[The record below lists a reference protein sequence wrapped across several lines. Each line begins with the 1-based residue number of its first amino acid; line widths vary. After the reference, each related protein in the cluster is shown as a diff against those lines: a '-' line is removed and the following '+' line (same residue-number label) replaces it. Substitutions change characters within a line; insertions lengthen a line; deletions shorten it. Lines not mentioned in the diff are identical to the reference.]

1 MRCWL
6 PYITMRKTLLT
17 VALLLTVK
25 ALSAQQDTTSGNY
38 VFSLEECIKYALSNQ
53 NNVVNARLSRQSS
66 LERIREY
73 RGRLLPHVTVT
84 GNFTDNLK
92 LQTSL
97 IPDIA
102 GNPDN
107 KIPVQFGTK
116 FSSALTGEATQTL
129 FNSDYFLGLRAAK
142 VYDELS
148 VRDLQRTAIDTR
160 VQVSVA
166 YFDVLVALE
175 SIRIVDANLAQFGKT
190 LKDTKARY
198 EEGVTERIDVDR
210 IQASFN
216 SVETER
222 ANLERTKGYA
232 YDLLKFSMGLPLNA
246 KLDIKETVND
256 FTSVA
261 LPDSMNYSVLD
272 RPEYAM
278 QRVQVELNRLSLKSK
293 KLEFLPTLNAFVNY
307 GFNWFGGEFSEL
319 YKTGFGASALGLRLS
334 WPIFAGTERIY
345 QARQYAITLQQ
356 SQNDLS
362 YLDQQIKL
370 QVRDA
375 WTQFKNNYAS
385 YLTQQKNIEL
395 TQGVYDRVVLK
406 YEQGVSTSL
415 DVISAD
421 NNLKLAQNE
430 YITAL
435 INALISKVKL
445 DQAMGKIK
453 VE

>member
-6 PYITMRKTLLT
+6 PYITLRKTLLT
-17 VALLLTVK
+17 ALLLLAVK
-25 ALSAQQDTTSGNY
+25 ALSAQQDSSGAY
-38 VFSLEECIKYALSNQ
+38 VFTLDECIKYALGNQ
-53 NNVVNARLSRQSS
+53 NDVVNARLSRQSS
-66 LERIREY
+66 RERIREM

-97 IPDIA
+97 IPDFV
-102 GNPDN
+102 NDPSQ

-166 YFDVLVALE
+166 YFDVLVAIE

-198 EEGVTERIDVDR
+198 TEGVAERIDVDR

-216 SVETER
+216 SVENDR
-222 ANLERTKGYA
+222 ANLERTRNYA
-232 YDLLKFSMGLPLNA
+232 YDVLKYSMGMPLSA
-246 KLDIKETVND
+246 KLEIAENVEN
-256 FTSVA
+256 FTGGP
-261 LPDSMNYSVLD
+261 LPDSLNYSVAD

-278 QRVQVELNRLSLKSK
+278 QRVQVELNRLNLKSK

-345 QARQYAITLQQ
+345 QAKQYAITLQQ
-356 SQNDLS
+356 SKNDLS
-362 YLDQQIKL
+362 YLDQQIQL

-375 WTQFKNNYAS
+375 WTQYRNNYAS

-435 INALISKVKL
+435 INALVSKVKL

-453 VE
+453 PE

>member
-17 VALLLTVK
+17 IAFLLASR
-25 ALSAQQDTTSGNY
+25 ALSAQQDSSGVY
-38 VFSLEECIKYALSNQ
+38 VFTLDECIQYALGNQ
-53 NNVVNARLSRQSS
+53 NDVVNARLSRQSS
-66 LERIREY
+66 TERIREM
-73 RGRLLPHVTVT
+73 RGRLLPHVNVT

-97 IPDIA
+97 IPDFV
-102 GNPDN
+102 NDPSQ

-160 VQVSVA
+160 VNVSVA

-198 EEGVTERIDVDR
+198 EEGVAERIDVDR
-210 IQASFN
+210 IQASYN
-216 SVETER
+216 NVENER
-222 ANLERTKGYA
+222 ANLERTRSYA
-232 YDLLKFSMGLPLNA
+232 YDVLKYSMGMPLDA
-246 KLDIKETVND
+246 KLEIEENVQN
-256 FTSVA
+256 FTGGP
-261 LPDSMNYSVLD
+261 LPDSLNYSVAD

-278 QRVQVELNRLSLKSK
+278 QRVQVELNRLNLKSK

-334 WPIFAGTERIY
+334 WPIFNGTERIF
-345 QARQYAITLQQ
+345 QAKQYAITLEQ
-356 SQNDLS
+356 SQNDLD
-362 YLDQQIKL
+362 YLNQQIQL

-375 WTQFKNNYAS
+375 WTKYRNNYAS
-385 YLTQQKNIEL
+385 YVTQQKNIEL

-435 INALISKVKL
+435 INTLISKVKL

-453 VE
+453 AE

>member
-17 VALLLTVK
+17 IMFLLFSG
-25 ALSAQQDTTSGNY
+25 ALSAQQDSSGAY
-38 VFSLEECIKYALSNQ
+38 VFTLDECIQYALSNQ
-53 NNVVNARLSRQSS
+53 NDVVNARLSRQSS
-66 LERIREY
+66 TERIREM
-73 RGRLLPHVTVT
+73 RGRLLPHVNIS

-97 IPDIA
+97 IPDFV
-102 GNPDN
+102 NDPSQ

-116 FSSALTGEATQTL
+116 YSSALTGEATQTL

-160 VQVSVA
+160 VSVSVA

-198 EEGVTERIDVDR
+198 DEGVAERIDVDR
-210 IQASFN
+210 IQASYN
-216 SVETER
+216 NVENER
-222 ANLERTKGYA
+222 ANLERTRNYA
-232 YDLLKFSMGLPLNA
+232 YDVLKYSMGMPLDA
-246 KLDIKETVND
+246 KLEIEENVET
-256 FTSVA
+256 FTGGP
-261 LPDSMNYSVLD
+261 LPDSLNYSVAD

-278 QRVQVELNRLSLKSK
+278 QRVQVELNRLNLKSK

-334 WPIFAGTERIY
+334 WPIFNGTERIY
-345 QARQYAITLQQ
+345 QAKQYAITLEQ
-356 SQNDLS
+356 SQNDLD
-362 YLDQQIKL
+362 YLNQQIQL

-375 WTQFKNNYAS
+375 WTQYRNNYAS
-385 YLTQQKNIEL
+385 YVTQQKNIEL

-435 INALISKVKL
+435 INTLISKVKL

-453 VE
+453 AE

>member
-1 MRCWL
+1 MRCW
-6 PYITMRKTLLT
+6 PPDINFRETLLT
-17 VALLLTVK
+17 AAFLLAAQL
-25 ALSAQQDTTSGNY
+25 LFAQQDTAGAY
-38 VFSLEECIKYALSNQ
+38 VFSLEDCVKYALSNQ
-53 NNVVNARLSRQSS
+53 NDVVNARLSRQSS
-66 LERIREY
+66 QERIREM

-102 GNPDN
+102 NDPSQ

-116 FSSALTGEATQTL
+116 FSSAVTGEATQTL

-175 SIRIVDANLAQFGKT
+175 GIRIVDANLAQFGKT
-190 LKDTKARY
+190 LRDTKARY
-198 EEGVTERIDVDR
+198 DEGVAERIDVDR

-216 SVETER
+216 SVETQR
-222 ANLERTKGYA
+222 ANLNRTRDFA
-232 YDLLKFSMGLPLNA
+232 YDVLKYSMGMPLNA
-246 KLDIKETVND
+246 KLELKETVQD
-256 FTSVA
+256 FTSSA
-261 LPDSMNYSVLD
+261 LPDSLNYSVLD

-278 QRVQVELNRLSLKSK
+278 QRVQVELNRLNLKSK

-319 YKTGFGASALGLRLS
+319 YKTGYGASALGLRLS

-345 QARQYAITLQQ
+345 QARQYAITLRQ
-356 SQNDLS
+356 SENDLN
-362 YLDQQIKL
+362 YLNQQIQL

-375 WTQFKNNYAS
+375 WTQYSNNYAS
-385 YLTQQKNIEL
+385 LVTQQKNIEL
-395 TQGVYDRVVLK
+395 NQGVYDRVVLK

>member
-6 PYITMRKTLLT
+6 PDINFRETLLT
-17 VALLLTVK
+17 VVLLLAVK
-25 ALSAQQDTTSGNY
+25 VLFAQQDTAGSY
-38 VFSLEECIKYALSNQ
+38 VFSLDECVKYALSNQ
-53 NNVVNARLSRQSS
+53 NDVVNARLSRQSS
-66 LERIREY
+66 QERIREM

-102 GNPDN
+102 NDPNN

-166 YFDVLVALE
+166 YFDVLVAQE
-175 SIRIVDANLAQFGKT
+175 GIRIVDANLAQFGKT

-198 EEGVTERIDVDR
+198 GEGVAERIDVDR

-216 SVETER
+216 SVETQR
-222 ANLERTKGYA
+222 ANLERTRDYA
-232 YDLLKFSMGLPLNA
+232 YDVLKYSMGMPLNA
-246 KLDIKETVND
+246 KLELKETVQD
-256 FTSVA
+256 FTSTA
-261 LPDSMNYSVLD
+261 LPDSLNYSVLD

-278 QRVQVELNRLSLKSK
+278 QRVQVELNRLNLKSK

-319 YKTGFGASALGLRLS
+319 YKTGYGASALGLRLS

-345 QARQYAITLQQ
+345 QARQYAITLRQ
-356 SQNDLS
+356 SENDLN
-362 YLDQQIKL
+362 YLNQQIQL

-375 WTQFKNNYAS
+375 WTQYKNNYAS
-385 YLTQQKNIEL
+385 FVTQQKNIEL
-395 TQGVYDRVVLK
+395 NQGVYDRVVLK

>member
-17 VALLLTVK
+17 ITFLLFSG
-25 ALSAQQDTTSGNY
+25 ALSAQQDSSGAY
-38 VFSLEECIKYALSNQ
+38 VFTLDECIQYALSNQ
-53 NNVVNARLSRQSS
+53 NDVVNARLSRQSS
-66 LERIREY
+66 TERIREM
-73 RGRLLPHVTVT
+73 RGRLLPHVNIS

-97 IPDIA
+97 IPDFV
-102 GNPDN
+102 NDPSQ

-116 FSSALTGEATQTL
+116 YSSALTGEATQTL

-160 VQVSVA
+160 VSVSVA

-198 EEGVTERIDVDR
+198 DEGVAERIDVDR
-210 IQASFN
+210 IQASYN
-216 SVETER
+216 NVENER
-222 ANLERTKGYA
+222 ANLERTRNYA
-232 YDLLKFSMGLPLNA
+232 YDVLKYSMGMPLDA
-246 KLDIKETVND
+246 KLEIEENVET
-256 FTSVA
+256 FTGGP
-261 LPDSMNYSVLD
+261 LPDSLNYSVAD

-278 QRVQVELNRLSLKSK
+278 QRVQVELNRLNLKSK

-334 WPIFAGTERIY
+334 WPIFNGTERIY
-345 QARQYAITLQQ
+345 QAKQYAITLEQ
-356 SQNDLS
+356 SQNDLD
-362 YLDQQIKL
+362 YLNQQIQL

-375 WTQFKNNYAS
+375 WTQYRNNYAS
-385 YLTQQKNIEL
+385 YVTQQKNIEL

-435 INALISKVKL
+435 INTLISKVKL

-453 VE
+453 AE

>member
-1 MRCWL
+1 MRCW
-6 PYITMRKTLLT
+6 PPDINFRETLLT
-17 VALLLTVK
+17 ATFLLAAQL
-25 ALSAQQDTTSGNY
+25 LFAQQDTAGTY
-38 VFSLEECIKYALSNQ
+38 VFSLEDCVKYALSNQ
-53 NNVVNARLSRQSS
+53 NDVVNARLSRQSS
-66 LERIREY
+66 QERIREM

-102 GNPDN
+102 NDPSQ

-116 FSSALTGEATQTL
+116 FSSAVTGEATQTL

-175 SIRIVDANLAQFGKT
+175 GIRIVDANLAQFGKT
-190 LKDTKARY
+190 LRDTKARY
-198 EEGVTERIDVDR
+198 DEGVAERIDVDR

-216 SVETER
+216 SVETQR
-222 ANLERTKGYA
+222 ANLNRTRDFA
-232 YDLLKFSMGLPLNA
+232 YDVLKYSMGMPLNA
-246 KLDIKETVND
+246 KLELKETVQD
-256 FTSVA
+256 FTSSA
-261 LPDSMNYSVLD
+261 LPDSLNYSVLD

-278 QRVQVELNRLSLKSK
+278 QRVQVELNRLNLKSK

-319 YKTGFGASALGLRLS
+319 YKTGYGASALGLRLS

-345 QARQYAITLQQ
+345 QARQYAITLRQ
-356 SQNDLS
+356 SENDLN
-362 YLDQQIKL
+362 YLNQQIQL

-375 WTQFKNNYAS
+375 WTQYSNNYAS
-385 YLTQQKNIEL
+385 LVTQQKNIEL
-395 TQGVYDRVVLK
+395 NQGVYDRVVLK

>member
-6 PYITMRKTLLT
+6 PSITMRKTLLT
-17 VALLLTVK
+17 VVLLLAVK
-25 ALSAQQDTTSGNY
+25 ALFAQQDSTGPY
-38 VFSLEECIKYALSNQ
+38 VFTLDECIQYASAHQ
-53 NNVVNARLSRQSS
+53 NDVVNARLSRQSS
-66 LERIREY
+66 RERIREM
-73 RGRLLPHVTVT
+73 RGRLLPHVSVT

-97 IPDIA
+97 IPDFV
-102 GNPDN
+102 NDPTQ

-116 FSSALTGEATQTL
+116 FSSSLTGEATQTL

-166 YFDVLVALE
+166 YFDVLVAIE

-198 EEGVTERIDVDR
+198 TEGVAERIDVDR

-216 SVETER
+216 SVENER
-222 ANLERTKGYA
+222 ANLERTRNYA
-232 YDLLKFSMGLPLNA
+232 YDVLKYSMGMPLSAQLEIEEN
-246 KLDIKETVND
+246 VQN
-256 FTSVA
+256 FTGGP
-261 LPDSMNYSVLD
+261 LPDSLNYSVAD

-278 QRVQVELNRLSLKSK
+278 QRVQVELNRLNLKSK

-307 GFNWFGGEFSEL
+307 GYNWFGGEFSEL

-345 QARQYAITLQQ
+345 QAKQYAITLQQ
-356 SQNDLS
+356 SQNDLD
-362 YLDQQIKL
+362 YLNQQIQL

-375 WTQFKNNYAS
+375 WTQYRNNYAS
-385 YLTQQKNIEL
+385 YITQQKNIEL

-421 NNLKLAQNE
+421 NNLKQAQNE

-435 INALISKVKL
+435 INALVSKVKL

-453 VE
+453 TE

>member
-6 PYITMRKTLLT
+6 PDITFRETLLT
-17 VALLLTVK
+17 VVLLLAANV
-25 ALSAQQDTTSGNY
+25 LFAQQDTAGSY
-38 VFSLEECIKYALSNQ
+38 IFSLEECVKYALSNQ
-53 NNVVNARLSRQSS
+53 NDVVNARLSRQSS
-66 LERIREY
+66 QERIREM

-102 GNPDN
+102 NDPNN

-148 VRDLQRTAIDTR
+148 VRDLERTAIDTR

-166 YFDVLVALE
+166 YFDVLVAQE
-175 SIRIVDANLAQFGKT
+175 GIRIVDANLAQFGKT

-198 EEGVTERIDVDR
+198 DEGVAERIDVDR

-216 SVETER
+216 SVETQR
-222 ANLERTKGYA
+222 ANLERTRNYA
-232 YDLLKFSMGLPLNA
+232 YEVLKYSMGMPLSA
-246 KLDIKETVND
+246 KLELKETVQD
-256 FTSVA
+256 FTSA
-261 LPDSMNYSVLD
+261 ELPDSLNYSVLD

-278 QRVQVELNRLSLKSK
+278 QRVQVELNRLNLKSK

-319 YKTGFGASALGLRLS
+319 YKTGYGASALGLRLS

-345 QARQYAITLQQ
+345 QARQYAITLRQ
-356 SQNDLS
+356 SENDLN
-362 YLDQQIKL
+362 YLNQQIQL

-375 WTQFKNNYAS
+375 WTQYKNNYAS
-385 YLTQQKNIEL
+385 FVTQQKNIEL
-395 TQGVYDRVVLK
+395 NQGVYDRVVLK

>member
-1 MRCWL
+1 
-6 PYITMRKTLLT
+6 MRKTLLT
-17 VALLLTVK
+17 ITFLLFSG
-25 ALSAQQDTTSGNY
+25 ALSAQQDSSGAY
-38 VFSLEECIKYALSNQ
+38 VFTLDECIQYALSNQ
-53 NNVVNARLSRQSS
+53 NDVVNARLSRQSS
-66 LERIREY
+66 TERIREM
-73 RGRLLPHVTVT
+73 RGRLLPHVNIS

-97 IPDIA
+97 IPDFV
-102 GNPDN
+102 NDPSQ

-116 FSSALTGEATQTL
+116 YSSALTGEATQTL

-160 VQVSVA
+160 VSVSVA

-198 EEGVTERIDVDR
+198 DEGVAERIDVDR
-210 IQASFN
+210 IQASYN
-216 SVETER
+216 NVENER
-222 ANLERTKGYA
+222 ANLERTRNYA
-232 YDLLKFSMGLPLNA
+232 YDVLKYSMGMPLDA
-246 KLDIKETVND
+246 KLEIEENVET
-256 FTSVA
+256 FTGGP
-261 LPDSMNYSVLD
+261 LPDSLNYSVAD

-278 QRVQVELNRLSLKSK
+278 QRVQVELNRLNLKSK

-334 WPIFAGTERIY
+334 WPIFNGTERIY
-345 QARQYAITLQQ
+345 QARQYAITLEQ
-356 SQNDLS
+356 SQNDLD
-362 YLDQQIKL
+362 YLNQQIQL

-375 WTQFKNNYAS
+375 WTQYRNNYAS
-385 YLTQQKNIEL
+385 YVTQQKNIEL

-435 INALISKVKL
+435 INTLISKVKL

-453 VE
+453 AE

>member
-6 PYITMRKTLLT
+6 PDISFRETLLT
-17 VALLLTVK
+17 VAFLLAAQL
-25 ALSAQQDTTSGNY
+25 LFAQQDTAGAY
-38 VFSLEECIKYALSNQ
+38 VFSLEDCVKYALSNQ
-53 NNVVNARLSRQSS
+53 NDVVNARLSRQSS
-66 LERIREY
+66 QERIREM

-102 GNPDN
+102 NDPSQ

-116 FSSALTGEATQTL
+116 FSSAVTGEATQTL

-175 SIRIVDANLAQFGKT
+175 GIRIVDANLAQFGKT
-190 LKDTKARY
+190 LRDTKARY
-198 EEGVTERIDVDR
+198 DEGVAERIDVDR

-216 SVETER
+216 SVETQR
-222 ANLERTKGYA
+222 ANLDRTRNYA
-232 YDLLKFSMGLPLNA
+232 YDVLKYSMGMPLNA
-246 KLDIKETVND
+246 KLELKETVQD
-256 FTSVA
+256 FTSAA
-261 LPDSMNYSVLD
+261 LPDSLNYSVLD

-278 QRVQVELNRLSLKSK
+278 QRVQVELNRLNLKSK

-319 YKTGFGASALGLRLS
+319 YKTGYGASALGLRLS

-345 QARQYAITLQQ
+345 QARQYAITLRQ
-356 SQNDLS
+356 SENDLN
-362 YLDQQIKL
+362 YLNQQIQL

-375 WTQFKNNYAS
+375 WTQYSNNYAS
-385 YLTQQKNIEL
+385 LVTQQKNIEL
-395 TQGVYDRVVLK
+395 NQGVYDRVVLK

>member
-6 PYITMRKTLLT
+6 PDINFRETLLT
-17 VALLLTVK
+17 VVLLLAVK
-25 ALSAQQDTTSGNY
+25 MLFAQQDTAGSY
-38 VFSLEECIKYALSNQ
+38 VFSLEECVKYALSNQ
-53 NNVVNARLSRQSS
+53 NDVVNARLSRQSS
-66 LERIREY
+66 QERIREM

-102 GNPDN
+102 NDPNN

-166 YFDVLVALE
+166 YFDVLVAQE
-175 SIRIVDANLAQFGKT
+175 GIRIVDANLAQFGKT

-198 EEGVTERIDVDR
+198 DEGVAERIDVDR

-216 SVETER
+216 SVETQR
-222 ANLERTKGYA
+222 ANLERTRDYA
-232 YDLLKFSMGLPLNA
+232 YDVLKYSMGMPLNA
-246 KLDIKETVND
+246 KLELKETVQD
-256 FTSVA
+256 FTSTA
-261 LPDSMNYSVLD
+261 LPDSLNYSVLD

-278 QRVQVELNRLSLKSK
+278 QRVQVELNRLNLKSK

-319 YKTGFGASALGLRLS
+319 YKTGYGASALGLRLS

-345 QARQYAITLQQ
+345 QARQYAITLRQ
-356 SQNDLS
+356 SENDLN
-362 YLDQQIKL
+362 YLNQQIQL

-375 WTQFKNNYAS
+375 WTQYKNNYAS
-385 YLTQQKNIEL
+385 FVTQQKNIEL
-395 TQGVYDRVVLK
+395 NQGVYDRVVLK

>member
-6 PYITMRKTLLT
+6 PDINFRETLLT
-17 VALLLTVK
+17 VVLLLAVK
-25 ALSAQQDTTSGNY
+25 VLFAQQDTAGSY
-38 VFSLEECIKYALSNQ
+38 VFSLEECVKYALSNQ
-53 NNVVNARLSRQSS
+53 NDVVNARLSRQSS
-66 LERIREY
+66 QERIREM

-102 GNPDN
+102 NDPNN

-166 YFDVLVALE
+166 YFDVLVAQE
-175 SIRIVDANLAQFGKT
+175 GIRIVDANLAQFGKT

-198 EEGVTERIDVDR
+198 GEGVAERIDVDR

-216 SVETER
+216 SVETQR
-222 ANLERTKGYA
+222 ANLERTREYA
-232 YDLLKFSMGLPLNA
+232 YDVLKYSMGMPLNA
-246 KLDIKETVND
+246 KLELKETVQD
-256 FTSVA
+256 FTSTA
-261 LPDSMNYSVLD
+261 LPDSLNYSVLD

-278 QRVQVELNRLSLKSK
+278 QRVQVELNRLNLKSK

-319 YKTGFGASALGLRLS
+319 YKTGYGASALGLRLS

-345 QARQYAITLQQ
+345 QARQYAITLRQ
-356 SQNDLS
+356 SENDLN
-362 YLDQQIKL
+362 YLNQQIQL

-375 WTQFKNNYAS
+375 WTQYKNNYAS
-385 YLTQQKNIEL
+385 FVTQQKNIEL
-395 TQGVYDRVVLK
+395 NQGVYDRVVLK